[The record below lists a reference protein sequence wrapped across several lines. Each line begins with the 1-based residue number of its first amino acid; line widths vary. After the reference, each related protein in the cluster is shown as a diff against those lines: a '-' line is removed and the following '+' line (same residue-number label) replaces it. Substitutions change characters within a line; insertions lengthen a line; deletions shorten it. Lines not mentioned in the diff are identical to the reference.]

1 MASKIKLRRGL
12 AQEWLDANSASPVIL
27 SIGEPGF
34 ETDTHKLKIGDGTN
48 DWADLPYVNSEN
60 LSFTFT
66 DDQIAAIDNGDIT
79 IFTNGNTWRF
89 GDDGVLSFPNN
100 NGQIGQLEPPYTG
113 LEFRTGSGADWIG
126 ISYGEGVDDNTSYF
140 YFDKE
145 GSSMASHHKANLQ
158 VKNPTN
164 NGHAVWTFD
173 AHGGMRF
180 PDDSVQTTA
189 WNTNSTIDY
198 SRITNVPPP
207 VVTPATPPVAM
218 PNINMDGG
226 SAGTV
231 FEAQAVIVYAD
242 GGGAG
247 SRFGVND
254 TIIDGNI
261 GNYIID
267 GGVGA

>member
-34 ETDTHKLKIGDGTN
+34 ETDTHKLKIGDGTRN
-48 DWADLPYVNSEN
+48 WAALPYVNSEN

-79 IFTNGNTWRF
+79 VFTNGNTWRF

-126 ISYGEGVDDNTSYF
+126 ISYGEINDDNTSYF

-145 GSSMASHHKANLQ
+145 GSSQSSHHKANLQ

-207 VVTPATPPVAM
+207 VVTPAAM

-231 FEAQAVIVYAD
+231 FEAQVVIVYAD

-261 GNYIID
+261 GNYVID

>member
-1 MASKIKLRRGL
+1 MASKIKLRRGE

-34 ETDTHKLKIGDGTN
+34 ETDTHKLKIGDGTRN
-48 DWADLPYVNSEN
+48 WAALPYVNSEN

-79 IFTNGNTWRF
+79 VFTNGNTWRF

-126 ISYGEGVDDNTSYF
+126 ISYGEGVDDNISYF

-145 GSSMASHHKANLQ
+145 GSSQSSHHKANLQ

-231 FEAQAVIVYAD
+231 FEAQVVIVYAD

>member
-34 ETDTHKLKIGDGTN
+34 ETDTHKLKIGDGTRN
-48 DWADLPYVNSEN
+48 WAALPYVNSEN

-79 IFTNGNTWRF
+79 VFTNGNTWRF

-126 ISYGEGVDDNTSYF
+126 ISYGEINDDNTSYF

-145 GSSMASHHKANLQ
+145 GSSQSSHHKANLQ

-198 SRITNVPPP
+198 SRITNLPP
-207 VVTPATPPVAM
+207 TATPPVAM
-218 PNINMDGG
+218 QNINMDGG

-231 FEAQAVIVYAD
+231 FEAQVVIVYAD